1 MGIKTNALWVVAM
14 RHTASPYDFD
24 TEQPDEVYITQEA
37 AQEACDELNVLCKK
51 FPKGLKGTDAPWYVT
66 TLRER
71 LETVKE
77 AVWDAARYSDG
88 E

>member
-1 MGIKTNALWVVAM
+1 MGIRTNALWVVAM
-14 RHTASPYDFD
+14 RHTAGPYDWD
-24 TEQPDEVYITQEA
+24 TEHPDEVYITQEA
-37 AQEACDELNVLCKK
+37 AQEACDELNTLCKTWH
-51 FPKGLKGTDAPWYVT
+51 KGANAPWYVT

-77 AVWDAARYSDG
+77 AVWDQARYTDG